1 MPIRLNKVEF
11 YITNV
16 CNLDCADCNRFNDYN
31 FRGWQSWEK
40 YADIYAE
47 WAELIKI
54 EKIVILGGEPLL
66 NPTLLGWITGMESFG
81 SGSVQILSNGTR
93 LNSVKGLYDT
103 VRDIRKVRSWIGIS
117 VHNLSELDL
126 IIKEVEQFLTAPI
139 TKVVGRGNTDFDS
152 DLSFIDANKV
162 RIDLYMQNEFTTS
175 AILPKGNRLTLHNS
189 DPVTAHSACA
199 FVQNKNYHFIHGKL
213 YKCGPVALFPEFDQQ
228 FNLDISDDDRVL
240 LNSYR
245 PLTLENFDEY
255 HKEFFENLDNV
266 IPQCKFCP
274 AVSTF
279 KIIHPILKK
288 Q

>member
-1 MPIRLNKVEF
+1 VPIRLNKVEF

-31 FRGWQSWEK
+31 FRGWQPWDK
-40 YADIYAE
+40 YADIYNK
-47 WAELIKI
+47 WSKLIQI

-66 NPTLLGWITGMESFG
+66 NPTLLGWIKGMESFN

-93 LNSVKGLYDT
+93 LNSVKDLYNT
-103 VRDIRKVRSWIGIS
+103 VRDVRKVRSWIGIS
-117 VHNLSELDL
+117 VHNLSEVDS
-126 IIKEVEQFLTAPI
+126 IITEVETFLTAPI
-139 TKVVGRGNTDFDS
+139 TKVIGRGNTEFDS
-152 DLSFIDANKV
+152 DLSFTDANKV
-162 RIDLYMQNEFTTS
+162 RIDLYMQNEFTKS
-175 AILPKGNRLTLHNS
+175 AILPKDNRLTLHNS

-213 YKCGPVALFPEFDQQ
+213 YKCGPVALFPEFDEQ
-228 FNLDISDDDRVL
+228 FNLDISDTDRSL

-245 PLTLENFDEY
+245 PLTLENFNEY

-274 AVSTF
+274 EISTF
-279 KIIHPILKK
+279 KIIHPKLKK